1 MSDDTAAGLSRK
13 LWYLGMAEDGG
24 GTIVAPRPG
33 WVREIIRS
41 PMARVQEVVIADIRV
56 PDAAQLVRTP
66 RLVLTGQTIRVRATG
81 SGRIEIDIDEVS
93 DEAIQ
98 AAFSPECAPRP
109 LPRAPRATDLD
120 THTESRVSHVGIGNG
135 CMSSQGIATF
145 RVPPGPPRTVAT
157 GVLLRREGHG
167 DHESTVVM
175 VRAITGADWRRE
187 PNIAIELLPI
197 DPELL
202 KAVPNIALGSGQL
215 RYLLALDP
223 PIPADQPFEIE
234 LYNTGIYVQFVCAAV
249 IYRESKPPRSSI
261 EEIQW

>member
-13 LWYLGMAEDGG
+13 LWYPGMAEDGG

-33 WVREIIRS
+33 WVQGIICPPTAQVQQVIIAEIGVRD
-41 PMARVQEVVIADIRV
+41 VT
-56 PDAAQLVRTP
+56 QLVRTP
-66 RLVLTGQTIRVRATG
+66 RLVLTGQTIQVRATG

-98 AAFSPECAPRP
+98 AAFSPGCAPRP

-120 THTESRVSHVGIGNG
+120 THTESRVSHVGIGDV
-135 CMSSQGIATF
+135 CMSPQGIATF
-145 RVPPGPPRTVAT
+145 RVPPGPPHTVAT
-157 GVLLRREGHG
+157 GVLLRRGG
-167 DHESTVVM
+167 HESTVVM
-175 VRAITGADWRRE
+175 VRAIEWADQRRE

-215 RYLLALDP
+215 RYLLPLDP
-223 PIPADQPFEIE
+223 PIPADQPFKIE
-234 LYNTGIYVQFVCAAV
+234 LYNTGIYAQFVCAAV
-249 IYRESKPPRSSI
+249 IYRESKPPRPSI